1 MLDRLPVE
9 LSRHILS
16 LAHPPPARGPSFA
29 AALLARQRSLIA
41 CQLVCKSLKEVARDL
56 LWERVWYRPEASSQ
70 VDHLVTTES
79 DKGWLVRIFEYERF
93 ELGGDTPECV
103 DPMDV
108 VRQMPDLVELTVRGK
123 VDVELDLGVL
133 VGLKNLVR
141 LSLECKRVEFVGF
154 GDSNVTAADLVPPQ
168 LKHLVLARA
177 YAPNHSSDH
186 FFDTFFA
193 TCTPALRTL
202 AVSHIEVKGEP
213 IVPRFSQE
221 YFLQLDVFH
230 FTLSDYDLVKQPI
243 HRTTTP
249 VLATLSN
256 YGALAIC
263 HNLREGDG
271 PQVRRLHALARHLA
285 LPPEEIVLNVPV
297 NKPVAPAFDLAR
309 ALITAG
315 HVKTLFLLRRLRT
328 NGPVF
333 PLEMLDA
340 VHRRHAKAEEAYTT
354 LRKACV
360 DKGIETFFLD
370 EEADVAAWPA
380 WAQAEPALRGMV
392 SRTEEQDARY
402 ASRMKAAG
410 GRWVFLPSGAASA
423 ASA

>member
-9 LSRHILS
+9 LTRHILS
-16 LAHPPPARGPSFA
+16 LAHPSPACTPPSFA
-29 AALLARQRSLIA
+29 AALLARQRSLVA
-41 CQLVCKSLKEVARDL
+41 CQLVCKSLKDVAREL

-70 VDHLVTTES
+70 VDHLGTTEG
-79 DKGWLVRIFEYERF
+79 DEGWLVRFFDYERL

-103 DPMDV
+103 DLMDV
-108 VRQMPDLVELTVRGK
+108 LTVCEN

-141 LSLECKRVEFVGF
+141 LSVEGKRVELGGF
-154 GDSNVTAADLVPPQ
+154 GDLTVTAADLVLPQ

-177 YAPNHSSDH
+177 CAPNHSSDP

-230 FTLSDYDLVKQPI
+230 LTLSDYDLVRQPI
-243 HRTTTP
+243 YQTTTP

-423 ASA
+423 ARA